1 MFADK
6 SRFSLSLSLS
16 AVPKR
21 LGCSR
26 ATPGFID
33 YDDDYDNDND
43 TGPRSALDLDN
54 HVSPV

>member
-33 YDDDYDNDND
+33 YDDDYDND

-54 HVSPV
+54 HVSPL